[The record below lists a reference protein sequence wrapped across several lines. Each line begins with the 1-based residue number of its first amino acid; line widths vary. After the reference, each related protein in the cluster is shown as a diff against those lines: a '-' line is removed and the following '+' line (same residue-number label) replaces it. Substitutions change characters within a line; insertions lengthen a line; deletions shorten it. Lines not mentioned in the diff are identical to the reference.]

1 MKPNDNIAYV
11 VKKTTKL
18 PTLPGI
24 AIKILEAVKKEES
37 SLQEIADIL
46 SKDPS
51 LSAEVLKAINS
62 AFYGLPTKV
71 TSVLH
76 AVNLLGINTV
86 KSLALSFSIVNT
98 LNSEKTKDFDY
109 TSFWKDSLIAAV
121 SAKIISKCA
130 LPMFSDDA
138 FFLGLIH
145 NLGML
150 VANQIMADK
159 YAQVIK
165 EWDKDNCCVYEAENK
180 VLGFNHMELGE
191 YLIDSWNL
199 PNNFSTPIRYHH
211 EPEKLVT
218 NDPDIDIITKI
229 LHLSTLF
236 VDLHNYTDKDFYL
249 TVAKLE
255 ALVKK
260 YGFDSSV
267 QIDAIAKQIQAQ
279 TLNVF
284 PLFELEI
291 EAEKD
296 YFALIEEARNEL
308 INLSSNFMQQV
319 CEQKK
324 MIESLSEKALRDGLT
339 NLLNYQA
346 FQEYIDREVQRAN
359 RYGHNLCLIIADI
372 DHFKE
377 INDTYGHLAGDKIL
391 KEIAVYL
398 EDALR
403 GSDLVARY
411 GGEEFAII
419 LPETS
424 KIDGMMVAERLR
436 ETIASLK
443 IDYEGRSLM
452 VTASFGL
459 SCLGSHRRV
468 RKVDFIKE
476 ADYALYQAKNAGR
489 NTCKCYDKGQF
500 ENNQLHAPKS
510 ACSEKSHGVKDEQ
523 SNV

>member
-1 MKPNDNIAYV
+1 MKPQENIANV
-11 VKKTTKL
+11 VNNATKL

-46 SKDPS
+46 STDPT

-62 AFYGLPTKV
+62 PFYGLSTKV
-71 TSVLH
+71 TSVSH

-86 KSLALSFSIVNT
+86 KSLALSFSIVHT
-98 LNSEKTKDFDY
+98 LNSEETKGFDY
-109 TSFWKDSLIAAV
+109 KAFWKDSLIAAV
-121 SAKIISKCA
+121 SAKVISKRI
-130 LPMFSDDA
+130 LPMFSEDA

-150 VANQIMADK
+150 VANQLMADQYK
-159 YAQVIK
+159 LVIDSMENTK
-165 EWDKDNCCVYEAENK
+165 CRLHEAESNI
-180 VLGFNHMELGE
+180 LGFNHMELGE
-191 YLIDSWNL
+191 YLIDSWHL
-199 PNNFSTPIRYHH
+199 PKSFSTPTRFHH
-211 EPEKLVT
+211 EPEALVT
-218 NDPDIDIITKI
+218 KDPDIDLITKI
-229 LHLSTLF
+229 LHLSTQF
-236 VDLHNYTDKDFYL
+236 IDLHNFTDKAFYQV
-249 TVAKLE
+249 VAKLE
-255 ALVKK
+255 SLLEK
-260 YGFDSSV
+260 YGFHETV
-267 QIDAIAKQIQAQ
+267 HIDAIAKQIQEQ

-291 EAEKD
+291 DAEKD

-308 INLSSNFMQQV
+308 INLSSSFMQQV

-324 MIESLSEKALRDGLT
+324 MIETLSEKALRDGLT

-346 FQEYIDREVQRAN
+346 FQEYIDREVKRSN

-377 INDTYGHLAGDKIL
+377 VNDTYGHLAGDKIL
-391 KEIAVYL
+391 KALADYL
-398 EDALR
+398 QDELR
-403 GSDLVARY
+403 GSDIVARY

-459 SCLGSHRRV
+459 SCLESHRRV
-468 RKVDFIKE
+468 EKIEFIKE

-489 NTCKCYDKGQF
+489 NTCKCYDNGQLK
-500 ENNQLHAPKS
+500 NAPLHASKPAIS
-510 ACSEKSHGVKDEQ
+510 PTYHGERDEQ
-523 SNV
+523 THV

>member
-1 MKPNDNIAYV
+1 MKPKENIANV
-11 VKKTTKL
+11 VKNTRKL

-24 AIKILEAVKKEES
+24 AIKILETIKKEES

-51 LSAEVLKAINS
+51 LSSEVLKAINS
-62 AFYGLPTKV
+62 SFYGLSTKV
-71 TSVLH
+71 TSVTH

-98 LNSEKTKDFDY
+98 LNSEKTKNFDY

-121 SAKIISKCA
+121 SAKNIAKRI
-130 LPMFSDDA
+130 LPLFADDA

-145 NLGML
+145 NLGMM
-150 VANQIMADK
+150 VANQIMTEA
-159 YAQVIK
+159 YQLVIK
-165 EWDKDNCCVYEAENK
+165 EKEETNCEIHEAEDK

-191 YLIDSWNL
+191 YLIESWNL
-199 PNNFSTPIRYHH
+199 PESFSTPIRFHH
-211 EPEKLVT
+211 DPEALVT
-218 NDPDIDIITKI
+218 KDPDIDLITKI
-229 LHLSTLF
+229 IHLSTFF
-236 VDLHNYTDKDFYL
+236 VDLHNFTDKDFYL
-249 TVAKLE
+249 AVSKLE
-255 ALVKK
+255 SLIQK
-260 YGFDSSV
+260 YGFHDKV
-267 QIDAIAKQIQAQ
+267 QIEAIANQVHEQ
-279 TLNVF
+279 TFSVF

-291 EAEKD
+291 DAERD

-308 INLSSNFMQQV
+308 INLSSSFMQQV

-324 MIESLSEKALRDGLT
+324 MIDSLSEKAMRDGLT

-346 FQEYIDREVQRAN
+346 FQEYIDKEVQRAN

-372 DHFKE
+372 DHFKV

-391 KEIAVYL
+391 KVIADYL
-398 EDALR
+398 QEALR

-436 ETIASLK
+436 ETIAALK

-459 SCLGSHRRV
+459 SCLETHRNIN
-468 RKVDFIKE
+468 KVDFIKE

-489 NTCKCYDKGQF
+489 NTCKCFDKIDA
-500 ENNQLHAPKS
+500 NNPQLHAPKP
-510 ACSEKSHGVKDEQ
+510 ACDSKSHGVRDEQ
-523 SNV
+523 TYV